1 MAAMPDGFARQAVFV
16 FGFGRGTLV
25 KLAFFAQP
33 ALAANFPAG
42 QTLRSAPLKKSPPP
56 CLHKKFYLFTNAPPK
71 HSPLLAPGCTYGAST
86 RSQELGMS
94 QCRSVGNT
102 ALRQNFP

>member
-1 MAAMPDGFARQAVFV
+1 MAALPDGFARQAVFV

-42 QTLRSAPLKKSPPP
+42 QTLRSAPLKNSPPP

-71 HSPLLAPGCTYGAST
+71 HSPPLAPGCTYGAST
-86 RSQELGMS
+86 PSQELG
-94 QCRSVGNT
+94 RSLSSSFANT
-102 ALRQNFP
+102 ALRQSLP